1 MKKGDLNNRKK
12 KTFEIKIKPQTKG
25 QERSQIK
32 QVAVNMIHHSFG

>member
-12 KTFEIKIKPQTKG
+12 KTLEIKIKSQTQG

-32 QVAVNMIHHSFG
+32 QVTVIMIHRLCE